1 MRIEDLSEDEQQEDE
16 DATPIYKNVLQRSS
30 NVTDDKEVN
39 GKTVE
44 TKSAD
49 IRKMISNM
57 NKLNK

>member
-1 MRIEDLSEDEQQEDE
+1 M
-16 DATPIYKNVLQRSS
+16 YYVS